1 MHCTGALPV
10 FIISSGQVIVAEDP
24 NRHSPIYIMF
34 RVFPFKIDIPDVSWI
49 QQPIIFYYLATM
61 LLESPCW

>member
-1 MHCTGALPV
+1 MHCADALPI
-10 FIISSGQVIVAEDP
+10 FIISFGQVIVGEDP
-24 NRHSPIYIMF
+24 NRHSPIYITF

-49 QQPIIFYYLATM
+49 QQPVILYYLATM